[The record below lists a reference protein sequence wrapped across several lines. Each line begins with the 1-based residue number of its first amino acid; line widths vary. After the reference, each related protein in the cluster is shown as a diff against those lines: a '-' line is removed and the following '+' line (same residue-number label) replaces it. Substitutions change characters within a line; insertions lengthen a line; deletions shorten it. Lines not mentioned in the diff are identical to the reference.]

1 MTMPGNSE
9 LDPEEDTEV
18 DANVSDVHLP
28 DGLAWIRLTFIDVFG
43 GGHSLQI
50 PARLF
55 PDAVRHGHP
64 FDGSALEGRARLAE
78 KDMRLWPDPA
88 TLHRVDGLVAR
99 AVCNVTTSD
108 GRPWLGDPRTALQRI
123 VEDLGELA
131 EDYTAGAEIEFYFLD
146 GIRPVDQAGYFNDA
160 ESVGIG
166 LVREAADRLT
176 DFGVLVEACH
186 LEAGPGQYELD
197 LAPHSPV
204 ALADALV
211 LARRVIRG
219 VATSAGLRATF
230 MPRPLAG
237 EAGSGLHLQQRVTGR
252 LFNPNG
258 TLDADGRAFVAGQL
272 YHARG
277 LSALASPTVNSY
289 KRLAS
294 GPEAPSAVVWAHVNR
309 GALIRLSTYRGKEAS
324 VEFRASDPLANPYLL
339 LAGLLASGAHGLDK
353 QLELPPPMEEDPASF
368 DPAGSDSVRFE
379 FLPRGLDEALDALLA
394 DDVLVDTF
402 QDQLLSLLVDGR
414 RAEVVAYETQ
424 ITPWELERYLDE
436 A

>member
-1 MTMPGNSE
+1 MSMAT
-9 LDPEEDTEV
+9 DPQP
-18 DANVSDVHLP
+18 AYKLP
-28 DGLAWIRLTFIDVFG
+28 EGLSWVRLTFVDVFG
-43 GGHSLQI
+43 GGHSLQL

-55 PDAVRHGHP
+55 ADAVDKGHP

-78 KDMRLWPDPA
+78 KDMRLRPDPS
-88 TLHRVDGLVAR
+88 TLCRVDAHVAR
-99 AVCNVTTSD
+99 AFCNVTTSD
-108 GRPWLGDPRTALQRI
+108 GQPWLGDPRTALQRV
-123 VEDLGELA
+123 VEDLGELG
-131 EDYTAGAEIEFYFLD
+131 EEYTAGAEIEFYFLD
-146 GIRPVDQAGYFNDA
+146 GTRPVDQAGYFNDA

-166 LVREAADRLT
+166 LVREAADRLS
-176 DFGVLVEACH
+176 DFGVVVEGCH

-197 LAPHSPV
+197 LAPHSAV

-211 LARRVIRG
+211 LSRRVIRG
-219 VATSAGLRATF
+219 IATSAGLRATF
-230 MPRPLAG
+230 MPRPIAG

-252 LFNPNG
+252 LFNPDG

-277 LSALASPTVNSY
+277 LTALAAPTVNSY

-294 GPEAPSAVVWAHVNR
+294 GPEAPSAAVWAHVNR
-309 GALIRLSTYRGKEAS
+309 GALIRLSTYRGSEAS
-324 VEFRASDPLANPYLL
+324 IEFRASDPLANPYLL

-353 QLELPPPMEEDPASF
+353 QLELPPPMEEDLEGF
-368 DPAGSDSVRFE
+368 DPAGSDSMRFE
-379 FLPRGLDEALDALLA
+379 SLPRDLDEALDALLA

-424 ITPWELERYLDE
+424 ITAWELDRYLDE